1 MKETIRTVSVGPPS
15 GPTPKLHGATAT
27 TLHNHKTNIAPG
39 RATILESKSANKEVY
54 GVASMTR

>member
-1 MKETIRTVSVGPPS
+1 MKETIRTMSVGP
-15 GPTPKLHGATAT
+15 PTPKLHGATAA

-39 RATILESKSANKEVY
+39 RATILESKSANSNKGVY

>member
-1 MKETIRTVSVGPPS
+1 MKETIRTMSVGP
-15 GPTPKLHGATAT
+15 PTPKLHGATAT

-54 GVASMTR
+54 GDYGVASMTR